1 MSWSAVAVAGASVAG
16 SLISSNASSKASKS
30 ASAASKEQLEFD
42 KQRYE
47 DWKNV
52 YGPIQDN
59 LSSYYSNLTPDYY
72 ETLGLEAFE
81 LERNNAMD
89 SIETS
94 LAQRGITDSGIA
106 TQIKAE
112 ADLGAATTRAQIRR
126 QAPAQLAQE
135 QTNFLAVGQ
144 GANPANS
151 VSNTLSQQANSAR
164 QTANSAASASG
175 QAWNS
180 AIQSVGSVVGTGLS
194 TYFGDDK

>member
-94 LAQRGITDSGIA
+94 LAQRGITDSGVA

-135 QTNFLAVGQ
+135 QMNFLAVGQ

-151 VSNTLSQQANSAR
+151 VSSTLSQQANSAR

-180 AIQSVGSVVGTGLS
+180 AIQSVGSLVGTGLS
-194 TYFGDDK
+194 TYFGDSK